1 MSDAP
6 DKQEKIFDPSP
17 QRIKKAREDG
27 NLFRSKE
34 LLSAGS
40 LLSGMTVLFVGGPYG
55 FEQFKLLTSRIYLSA
70 VDTVL
75 TVQSVPSLFADI
87 GFQVLLIMMPFFL
100 VLMIT
105 GVGLNVAQTGWNLT
119 LKPLAP
125 KGNRISPLQGLK
137 RIFSARGLFEVFKSL
152 AKVAVVGPL
161 VYATIKDHM
170 DEIMVLHMLS
180 LEDIIG
186 SATWWIAVLV
196 GKMLMALL
204 LLAGVDFAFEKW
216 RYKEDLKMTQREVKD
231 ETKSQEGDPHMK
243 SKRQQIAREIR
254 RRPRLDHAVL
264 KADVVIT
271 NPTHYAL
278 ALRYDPSESPAPRVL
293 VKGIRKRALRIKA
306 LALENDIPTVEDR
319 PLARALYDSVP
330 EGQEIPEDLYIA
342 IAAILAEIFKQKQA
356 S

>member
-6 DKQEKIFDPSP
+6 DKQEKVFDPTP
-17 QRIKKAREDG
+17 QRIKKAHEEG
-27 NLFRSKE
+27 NVFRSKE

-40 LLSGMTVLFVGGPYG
+40 LLTGMVILFVGGPFG
-55 FEQFKLLTSRIYLSA
+55 FDQLHLLTARVFASA
-70 VDTVL
+70 VDTVI
-75 TVQSVPSLFADI
+75 TVQSVPDIFAAL
-87 GFQVLLIMMPFFL
+87 GLHVLLIMMPFFL
-100 VLMIT
+100 ALMVT
-105 GVGLNVAQTGWNLT
+105 GVGMNVAQTGWNVT

-125 KGNRISPLQGLK
+125 KGNRVSPIQGLK

-152 AKVAVVGPL
+152 AKVAVLGPI
-161 VYATIKDHM
+161 VYYTIIDHM
-170 DEIMVLHMLS
+170 DEIMVLHMLP
-180 LEDIIG
+180 LESIIS
-186 SATWWIAVLV
+186 SATWWIAVLL

-243 SKRQQIAREIR
+243 SKRQQVAREMR

-264 KADVVIT
+264 QADVVIT

-278 ALRYDPSESPAPRVL
+278 ALRYDPSESPAPRVI

-306 LALENDIPTVEDR
+306 LALEHGISMIEDR

-330 EGQEIPEDLYIA
+330 EGQEIPEELYIA
-342 IAAILAEIFKQKQA
+342 VAAVLAEIYKQK
-356 S
+356 